1 MRRGSVG
8 DAEDAGV
15 GARRNGMTPQFA
27 TWLRQLDHEVE
38 ALRAALLALQQR
50 LEQQQPR
57 GTGTRPSGPGERD
70 EYLRAYT

>member
-1 MRRGSVG
+1 
-8 DAEDAGV
+8 
-15 GARRNGMTPQFA
+15 MTPQFA